1 MEKAK
6 KQPSTVGAGK
16 KFVDLFC
23 TYGLYF
29 IFIVLII
36 FFAVQR
42 PNFFSVSNFL
52 LILKS
57 SSVLGIAVVG
67 MFFVLI
73 VAGIDISVSM
83 NMYFSAVIGATV
95 LNSMELPLIVCFL
108 AAGVSGLLIGCINGF
123 FVAKVKIV
131 PFIVTLATYSVAKGL
146 GLFFTNQQ
154 MVFLNSS
161 VMTLAN
167 AKVFGIS
174 VFVFIFLGIVLIAHF
189 VLTSTQFGRQLFACG
204 NNLVGANKMGINGPR
219 TVFLAYA
226 ICGALAGI
234 AGMLS
239 ACNLSVINP
248 NFAQGDEF
256 VVISSSVIGGASL
269 FGGKGK
275 VLPGAII
282 GIVMI
287 QAIINGLTMMGAS
300 AYSYTI
306 FRGIIIFIAVMVD
319 SIKFSGEIR

>member
-108 AAGVSGLLIGCINGF
+108 AAGKWTFDRLYQWIFCGEGKNCSIYRNTGDVFSSKRTGL
-123 FVAKVKIV
+123 
-131 PFIVTLATYSVAKGL
+131 
-146 GLFFTNQQ
+146 
-154 MVFLNSS
+154 VFYES
-161 VMTLAN
+161 TD
-167 AKVFGIS
+167 GIS
-174 VFVFIFLGIVLIAHF
+174 EQFRYDSCQCQSFWNFCIRIYFPWHCLDCTFCPYIYPVW
-189 VLTSTQFGRQLFACG
+189 TST
-204 NNLVGANKMGINGPR
+204 
-219 TVFLAYA
+219 
-226 ICGALAGI
+226 ICLW
-234 AGMLS
+234 
-239 ACNLSVINP
+239 
-248 NFAQGDEF
+248 
-256 VVISSSVIGGASL
+256 
-269 FGGKGK
+269 K
-275 VLPGAII
+275 
-282 GIVMI
+282 
-287 QAIINGLTMMGAS
+287 
-300 AYSYTI
+300 
-306 FRGIIIFIAVMVD
+306 
-319 SIKFSGEIR
+319 

>member
-6 KQPSTVGAGK
+6 KQTFSLETGR
-16 KFVDLFC
+16 KFVDFFC
-23 TYGLYF
+23 TYGLY
-29 IFIVLII
+29 II
-36 FFAVQR
+36 FAIMVVFFTVQQ
-42 PNFFSVSNFL
+42 PNFFSLNNLL

-67 MFFVLI
+67 MFFVMI

-83 NMYFSAVIGATV
+83 NMYFSAVVGATV
-95 LNSMELPLIVCFL
+95 LNSLGLPLIASFL
-108 AAGVSGLLIGCINGF
+108 VSALCGLLIGCINGF

-146 GLFFTNQQ
+146 GLLFTNQQ
-154 MVFLNSS
+154 MVFLDSS
-161 VMTLAN
+161 VMEFAN
-167 AKVFGIS
+167 AKICGIS
-174 VFVFIFLGIVLIAHF
+174 VFVFIFVAVVLLAHF

-204 NNLVGANKMGINGPR
+204 NNLVGANKMGINGTK

-226 ICGALAGI
+226 ICGTLAGI

-248 NFAQGDEF
+248 NFGQGDEF
-256 VVISSSVIGGASL
+256 VVISSAIIGGASL
-269 FGGKGK
+269 FGGKGC
-275 VLPGAII
+275 VLPGAIV

-306 FRGIIIFIAVMVD
+306 FRGVIIFIAVMVD

>member
-1 MEKAK
+1 MEKAT
-6 KQPSTVGAGK
+6 QSANTGK
-16 KFVDLFC
+16 KIVDFLC

-29 IFIVLII
+29 IFIIMII
-36 FFAVQR
+36 FFATQQS
-42 PNFFSVSNFL
+42 NFFSVSNFL

-57 SSVLGIAVVG
+57 ASVLGIACVG

-83 NMYFSAVIGATV
+83 NMFFSAVVGAT
-95 LNSMELPLIVCFL
+95 LMNNMGMPLPVCFL
-108 AAGVSGLLIGCINGF
+108 ASCISGLLIGCINGF
-123 FVAKVKIV
+123 CVAKLKIV
-131 PFIVTLATYSVAKGL
+131 PFITTLATYSVARGL
-146 GLFFTNQQ
+146 ALLFTNQQ
-154 MVFLNSS
+154 MLFLGSS
-161 VMTLAN
+161 VIDFAN
-167 AKVFGIS
+167 IRWFGIS
-174 VFVFIFLGIVLIAHF
+174 IFVYIFILIVLIAHY
-189 VLTSTQFGRQLFACG
+189 VLTSTQFGRQLYACG
-204 NNLVGANKMGINGPR
+204 NNLVGAEKIGING
-219 TVFLAYA
+219 TKIVFLAYA
-226 ICGALAGI
+226 ICGALSGL

-282 GIVMI
+282 GIVMV
-287 QAIINGLTMMGAS
+287 QAIVNGLTMIGAS
-300 AYSYTI
+300 AYTYTI